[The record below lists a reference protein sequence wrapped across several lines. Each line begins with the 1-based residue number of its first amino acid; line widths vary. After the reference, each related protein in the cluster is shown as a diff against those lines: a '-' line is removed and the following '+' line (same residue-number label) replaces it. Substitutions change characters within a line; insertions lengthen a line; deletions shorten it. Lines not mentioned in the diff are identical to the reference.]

1 MELKNKYIEFIINKV
16 QPKITASLSQTSPNH
31 KEDLEQELK
40 EMIVRMLKEGRID
53 NNVPVFFE
61 YPNSKKARVL

>member
-1 MELKNKYIEFIINKV
+1 MELKNKDIEFIINKG

-40 EMIVRMLKEGRID
+40 EMIVRMLKEGRIY
-53 NNVPVFFE
+53 NNVPGFL
-61 YPNSKKARVL
+61 NI